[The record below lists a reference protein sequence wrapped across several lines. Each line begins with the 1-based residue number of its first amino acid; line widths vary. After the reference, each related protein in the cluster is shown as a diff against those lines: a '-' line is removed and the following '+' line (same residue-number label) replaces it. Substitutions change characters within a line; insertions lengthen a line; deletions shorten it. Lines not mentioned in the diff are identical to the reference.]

1 MAAATAHV
9 EDRLFKK
16 HGRWK
21 TERAKDDYIKENISE
36 RLSVT
41 KNLGI

>member
-1 MAAATAHV
+1 LETTAGV
-9 EDRLFKK
+9 DDRLFKK

-21 TERAKDDYIKENISE
+21 TNHAKDGYVKENILD

-41 KNLGI
+41 KKLGI